1 MSKLA
6 KKGLVRLYLEV
17 RYDLPFSFDEPLPI
31 AEIVQKTVGAENL
44 YELAKSGK
52 GEYAE
57 EVHAVLVDIG
67 EKPGEYD
74 TVIYETPEEI
84 TKALLGVDLSNTP

>member
-17 RYDLPFSFDEPLPI
+17 RYDLPFSFDELLPI
-31 AEIVQKTVGAENL
+31 GEIVQKVVGENNL
-44 YELAKSGK
+44 YELVKSGK

-57 EVHAVLVDIG
+57 QVHAILVDVG

-74 TVIYETPEEI
+74 TVIYDGPEEI
-84 TKALLGVDLSNTP
+84 EEAFYGRRFTH

>member
-1 MSKLA
+1 M
-6 KKGLVRLYLEV
+6 YLEV

-31 AEIVQKTVGAENL
+31 EEAVEKTLTAYNFYDLV
-44 YELAKSGK
+44 KSGT

-84 TKALLGVDLSNTP
+84 GKAVFGFPL

>member
-1 MSKLA
+1 MPQLA

-17 RYDLPFSFDEPLPI
+17 RYDLPFSFDESLPLEEAI
-31 AEIVQKTVGAENL
+31 KKTLDANNF

-57 EVHAVLVDIG
+57 EVHAILVDIG
-67 EKPGEYD
+67 EKPEEYD
-74 TVIYETPEEI
+74 TVIYETSEEI
-84 TKALLGVDLSNTP
+84 GDVILGFTKN

>member
-1 MSKLA
+1 MSKFI

-17 RYDLPFSFDEPLPI
+17 RYDLPFSSDESVPLEEAI
-31 AEIVQKTVGAENL
+31 KKTLDANSF
-44 YELAKSGK
+44 YELVRSGK

-57 EVHAVLVDIG
+57 EVHAILVDIG
-67 EKPGEYD
+67 EEPGEYD

-84 TKALLGVDLSNTP
+84 ESALYGNISKQ